1 MRFFRF
7 CILVLICLNGY
18 VVSGQ
23 NTDPR
28 VIEVTLNEY
37 AIDHPKLERKVDISF
52 AGGIQDFILA
62 FCKET
67 EVNVS
72 LSPEITQNLTVNFS
86 DVSPKDILL
95 YLVAT
100 YKYDLKVFGDI
111 ISLDLP
117 KKTESAVAT
126 KQISLIYNAYS
137 DQLTYD
143 LRVDTLGLVLGEL
156 SRASGKN
163 IIAKPEVTNNIITA
177 HAVQSKLEA
186 GLDILA
192 IQNNLTY
199 KKDDRG
205 FYVFAKADDEILT
218 KVNQQINA
226 ESQVYANP
234 NFGGQNQQ
242 QSRSVA
248 LDRDTV
254 TQEERVVVHAI
265 DADLFETVRSI
276 MQLKNKQFTLL
287 GKNNGVLSFHGADRD
302 INRLLNNLLLG
313 TGLSFSQVGEVYVFD
328 DEKSAVLTRSR
339 LYQFRRRSVVGVAA
353 MVPKEILREAQVLE
367 MVELNS
373 IMVTGNETA
382 IARVTEVFDDLDK
395 SVPVINI
402 ELLIVDVKKTYSVST
417 GLELGMDP
425 KPVQAQGQ
433 LYPSI
438 DFTFSDKGINN
449 LLGLLAGNGIIN
461 IGKVK
466 PGFYASLQA
475 VEDNGVAKVQ
485 SKPLLS
491 TLNGKEAVFSLGEKR
506 YFQIQR
512 TTLQGNQSPIS
523 LQDRTFESVNADFS
537 IKILPVVSGDENVT
551 LSIQVDQSDFI
562 GPIQSDA
569 PPPQISRVF
578 NSNIRVKNGEMIVL
592 GGLERKSKENN
603 GRGLPLLSRIPVIKW
618 LFSSRNATKDSSKL
632 LLFVKPTIYY

>member
-1 MRFFRF
+1 M
-7 CILVLICLNGY
+7 
-18 VVSGQ
+18 GQ
-23 NTDPR
+23 INDLK
-28 VIEVTLNEY
+28 VIEETLNEY
-37 AIDHPKLERKVDISF
+37 ATDNPKLERKVDISF
-52 AGGIQDFILA
+52 AGEIQDFILA

-72 LSPEITQNLTVNFS
+72 LSPEITQKLTVNFS

-100 YKYDLKVFGDI
+100 YRYDLKVYGDI
-111 ISLDLP
+111 ISLDSP
-117 KKTESAVAT
+117 KKPESVVVT
-126 KQISLIYNAYS
+126 KPISLTYNAYS

-143 LRVDTLGLVLGEL
+143 LRLDTLGLVLGEL
-156 SRASGKN
+156 SRVSGKN
-163 IIAKPEVTNNIITA
+163 IIAKPEVTNHIITG

-199 KKDDRG
+199 KQDDRG
-205 FYVFAKADDEILT
+205 FYVFAKASNEILT

-234 NFGGQNQQ
+234 NFGRQNQQ

-248 LDRDTV
+248 LDRDSI
-254 TQEERVVVHAI
+254 TQEERVVVHAN
-265 DADLFETVRSI
+265 DADLFETVKSI
-276 MQLKNKQFTLL
+276 MQVKNKQFTLL
-287 GKNNGVLSFHGADRD
+287 GKNNGVVSFHGADKD
-302 INRLLNNLLLG
+302 VNKLLNNLLIG
-313 TGLSFSQVGEVYVFD
+313 TGLSFTQLGDVYVFD
-328 DEKSAVLTRSR
+328 DEKSAILIGSK
-339 LYQFRRRSVVGVAA
+339 LYQFRGRSVVGIAA
-353 MVPKEILREAQVLE
+353 MIPKEVLREAQVLE

-373 IMVTGNETA
+373 IMVTGNEAA
-382 IARVTEVFDDLDK
+382 ITRVTKLFDDLDK
-395 SVPVINI
+395 SIPVINI
-402 ELLIVDVKKTYSVST
+402 ELLIVDVKKTYSIST
-417 GLELGMDP
+417 GLELGMDS

-461 IGKVK
+461 LGKVK

-475 VEDNGVAKVQ
+475 VEDNGVAKVH

-491 TLNGKEAVFSLGEKR
+491 TLNGKEAIFSLGEKR

-578 NSNIRVKNGEMIVL
+578 NSNIRVRNGEMIVL

-603 GRGLPLLSRIPVIKW
+603 GRGLPVLSRIPIIKW
-618 LFSSRNATKDSSKL
+618 FFSRRTATKDSSKL